1 MHDILKLH
9 KKGVDTTSPFL
20 HPPVLVFNNFPTN
33 DKPLELV
40 VKTFQNMFP
49 AMNPEKIHID
59 HCRRVLLLQYDSV
72 ALRLEFDVGDAEH
85 SPPPLLGGS
94 LHGGHQP
101 RGGRDRE
108 QAARPEPQRAAR
120 HFRVSFGSGFD
131 ADTSRTCAKTT
142 RSTTIRCCRARR

>member
-20 HPPVLVFNNFPTN
+20 YPPVLVFNNFPTN

-40 VKTFQNMFP
+40 VRTFQNMFP

-59 HCRRVLLLQYDSV
+59 HCRRVLLLQYDPV
-72 ALRLEFDVGDAEH
+72 LLLLFEFDVGDAEH
-85 SPPPLLGGS
+85 SPPPLLRGP
-94 LHGGHQP
+94 LDRRNQP

-108 QAARPEPQRAAR
+108 
-120 HFRVSFGSGFD
+120 
-131 ADTSRTCAKTT
+131 
-142 RSTTIRCCRARR
+142 